1 MEEPCLLNLHINLH
15 QGSQFLHRMVLGNFY
30 SKQRWHIIWVI
41 QNISENLIVTGIWW
55 SKKIIEGIDLGRFTI
70 FQGYRGFQRPWKP
83 LRRKV
88 SPWMSDMSIYTRYLN
103 FGMRFDRKMGRWVAL
118 DNLYLTQKWHIIWI
132 IQNGLEN
139 FIVTRIWWSKNF
151 REKKKRKPVL
161 RFSRFWVTSGT
172 LETLGV
178 AQKTYKTLRLEELC
192 PWNSDM

>member
-88 SPWMSDMSIYTRYLN
+88 SLWISDMSIYTRYLN
-103 FGMRFDRKMGRWVAL
+103 FGMRFDRKMGRWVVL

>member
-1 MEEPCLLNLHINLH
+1 MPFKLWHINLH

-55 SKKIIEGIDLGRFTI
+55 SKKIIEGIDLGGFTI

-88 SPWMSDMSIYTRYLN
+88 SLWISDMSIYTRYLN
-103 FGMRFDRKMGRWVAL
+103 FGMRFDRKMGRWIVL

-151 REKKKRKPVL
+151 REKKKKETGSEIFKVL
-161 RFSRFWVTSGT
+161 GHFRH
-172 LETLGV
+172 
-178 AQKTYKTLRLEELC
+178 LRNPRRGSKNL
-192 PWNSDM
+192 